1 MLRDLWRSTRFRVA
15 AAAALS
21 SMIALGATGVFFVL
35 QAQDR
40 LETNAIQTAKQ
51 RVYRIQELLNS
62 GTPVDKINSRISD
75 MIYEIVDREGKR
87 LASCPVPWEG
97 QPLLA
102 GGKYGGVHFVTF
114 ELYLIDGNVR
124 DQVMN
129 CLPELYAYVMRD
141 HPDRV
146 DESQP
151 IPLYT
156 ATGRSEDQRYMVYA
170 AATPDPAAQWGAET
184 TKTWLLIAVPLVSL
198 LIGVI
203 AWFAVRRSLRPV
215 EALRAEVAEIS
226 AHDLG
231 RRVAEPP
238 GRDEI
243 PRLAATMNTMLA
255 RLDTAVTRQVQ
266 FTADAS
272 HELRTPLTT
281 MRNQLE
287 VLLTYPEQIEWRRSC
302 ENVLLDVTRMEELV
316 ADLLLL
322 SKLEGA
328 ETGKFAPV
336 PLAEVVEACL
346 TGREPRDGVTITS
359 EVDSAAVVPGNRVRL
374 TRLLRNLVDN
384 AERHAKSSVRVAVSI
399 VDDECVLTVADDGAG
414 IPEAD
419 AERVFDRFVRL
430 DDGRDRDE
438 GGSGLGLAIVAEI
451 AHAHEGTVSIAG
463 SVVTVRLPRA
473 ES

>member
-1 MLRDLWRSTRFRVA
+1 MLRELWRSTRFRVA

-51 RVYRIQELLNS
+51 RVYRIQELLNA

-87 LASCPVPWEG
+87 LASCPVPWAGE
-97 QPLLA
+97 PLLVN
-102 GGKYGGVHFVTF
+102 GKYGGFHFVTF
-114 ELYLIDGNVR
+114 ELYKVDRNGR
-124 DQVMN
+124 EPMN
-129 CLPELYAYVMRD
+129 CLAELYDYAKRND
-141 HPDRV
+141 PDLV
-146 DESQP
+146 NDSQP

-156 ATGRSEDQRYMVYA
+156 ATGPSEDHRYVVYA

-184 TKTWLLIAVPLVSL
+184 TKTWLLVAIPLVSL

-231 RRVAEPP
+231 RRVAEPA

-255 RLDTAVTRQVQ
+255 RLDTAVTRQSQ

-287 VLLTYPEQIEWRRSC
+287 VLLTYPEQIEWRQSC

-328 ETGKFAPV
+328 ETGKFVPV
-336 PLAEVVEACL
+336 PLAEVVDACL
-346 TGREPRDGVTITS
+346 KDREAREGVTITS
-359 EVDSAAVVPGNRVRL
+359 EVDTAAVVSGNRVRL

-384 AERHAKSSVRVAVSI
+384 AERHTTSSVRVTVST
-399 VDDECVLTVADDGAG
+399 VDDECVLTVADDGPG
-414 IPEAD
+414 IPPED

-430 DDGRDRDE
+430 DAGRDRDD

-451 AHAHEGTVSIAG
+451 THTHGGTVSVEG
-463 SVVTVRLPRA
+463 STLTVRLPRT